1 MIDKKKLKED
11 YKSIIHP
18 KGVFALRNTKNGR
31 VFLGSSLNLKNK
43 DVTLKMSLKNGNH
56 FNSALQED
64 WNKYGEEAFVY
75 EVLETLELKED
86 STYNYNEDL
95 EILEMLWV
103 DKFQPLSENTY
114 NKKEK
119 IRLV

>member
-1 MIDKKKLKED
+1 MIDKKKLKEE
-11 YKSIIHP
+11 YKTVVQP
-18 KGVFALRNTKNGR
+18 KGIFALRNTENGK

-43 DVTLKMSLKNGNH
+43 DLTLKMSLNNGNH
-56 FNSALQED
+56 FNFALQED
-64 WNKYGEEAFVY
+64 WNKCGEDAFIY
-75 EVLETLELKED
+75 EVLETLELKD
-86 STYNYNEDL
+86 DTTYNYSEDL

-103 DKFQPLSENTY
+103 DKFRPLSEKTY